1 MRDTNKSATI
11 EGRGLPTMCRFF
23 LLLATFALTAPAA
36 DWIRLFNGK
45 DLAGWESIGDGVWTV
60 MKDSVLLGDR
70 QPKAKHQAW
79 LYTKKEF
86 AEFDLSLEYW
96 TKLGGNSGISIRDRT
111 RAQYAVLPD
120 WDPKRTPSHN
130 GYEIQIMNLPGP
142 VKYPTG
148 SIYLFAESANVRQN
162 AGDWNLLEVESRK
175 DIIRVKLN
183 GVVVCE
189 HPGDPARSK
198 SGPIGLQLHDGA
210 SVVMF
215 RNIRLRER

>member
-1 MRDTNKSATI
+1 MSK
-11 EGRGLPTMCRFF
+11 LV
-23 LLLATFALTAPAA
+23 LLFIASTAAGT

-45 DLAGWESIGDGVWTV
+45 DLSGWESVGDGVWSV
-60 MKDSVLLGDR
+60 MKDGVLLGDR
-70 QPKAKHQAW
+70 RPKSVHQAW
-79 LYTKKEF
+79 LYTKREF
-86 AEFDLSLEYW
+86 GDFDLSLEYW
-96 TKLGGNSGISIRDRT
+96 TKLGGNSGISIRDHT
-111 RAQYAVLPD
+111 RARFAVMPD

-148 SIYLFAESANVRQN
+148 SIYLFAESTNVRQN
-162 AGDWNLLEVESRK
+162 TGDWNQLEIESRQER
-175 DIIRVKLN
+175 IRVRLN
-183 GVVVCE
+183 GVEVCE
-189 HPGDPARSK
+189 HAGDPAWPK